1 MSSSLIG
8 TLTPQ
13 GLLSA
18 AEAEQKRL
26 EEEQAARAASLSQ
39 GAGEAGAALQQ
50 ATQAPLPQ
58 LNPMAALIQSLG
70 GNVASII
77 GETPRYANNA
87 QADLNAQKDELL
99 AKRAQNLAAL
109 KDNYDRQAMA
119 AQSAGD
125 LLAEAKLRKSAESVS
140 KAWQAIHDESAAR
153 QAMDRDKANNEASA
167 KEGALDRASREK
179 IAGLGGGGAGGAL
192 IVTPEIERSAQS
204 IFKSIA
210 RGYMDPDLTKIGT
223 NRSPLRGRVQELVA
237 ENGLDVVTLMNNF
250 AGNRRAVLTLNGPQ
264 QKRMQQAAQTIDPL
278 IGQMRD
284 RTDKDGKRIRGL
296 ASRLGNSRFPMF
308 NAGTQSWAQFI
319 GSQRSGVIKE
329 FIIGARKLATEQA
342 VLMVNGN
349 DPPVTLINDLYKN
362 FTVIESPNAIN
373 GALDGVDNTVQFY
386 RESIR
391 DAGPVTPGSPYDP
404 TGAQNNPLGGPQL
417 NLGYNPPAGAGST
430 GVAPPVD
437 SLVKK
442 AFAGKSEAM
451 AAARRG
457 DRRKLKSI
465 LENNPELRSDPD
477 IIAQARRLAGV
488 K

>member
-179 IAGLGGGGAGGAL
+179 IAGLARSAGKQDEITAIQETIPDHTTTTQTGYQFIDLSEYTGNAKNAVMRLGARMKIPVIPGPDAAALKDIDRARRDVSGLREYINGLLPEDAATRSQKYVGMKLSKLFQTNEQRAAFKTYRDIAIPILRALAGSKNLRITQKQIDLSVENLPKDDDTVGSAARKFGIIDRVLSNAELPLITRDWSKSAEAQKGSGAPA
-192 IVTPEIERSAQS
+192 VTP
-204 IFKSIA
+204 
-210 RGYMDPDLTKIGT
+210 
-223 NRSPLRGRVQELVA
+223 
-237 ENGLDVVTLMNNF
+237 
-250 AGNRRAVLTLNGPQ
+250 
-264 QKRMQQAAQTIDPL
+264 
-278 IGQMRD
+278 
-284 RTDKDGKRIRGL
+284 
-296 ASRLGNSRFPMF
+296 
-308 NAGTQSWAQFI
+308 
-319 GSQRSGVIKE
+319 
-329 FIIGARKLATEQA
+329 
-342 VLMVNGN
+342 
-349 DPPVTLINDLYKN
+349 
-362 FTVIESPNAIN
+362 N
-373 GALDGVDNTVQFY
+373 GASKARVRVGMPGDFTSYEIDSTDVAKVLKDN
-386 RESIR
+386 
-391 DAGPVTPGSPYDP
+391 PGF
-404 TGAQNNPLGGPQL
+404 
-417 NLGYNPPAGAGST
+417 
-430 GVAPPVD
+430 V
-437 SLVKK
+437 
-442 AFAGKSEAM
+442 
-451 AAARRG
+451 RR
-457 DRRKLKSI
+457 
-465 LENNPELRSDPD
+465 P
-477 IIAQARRLAGV
+477 
-488 K
+488 